1 MIKNENAHDGDK
13 NIKIRLVRYFQWRIY
28 VGATRGR
35 APLVKKKKKK
45 FNFFSFFAGKFCY
58 RPYKKKK
65 KNHNQFCLQKKCR
78 IRIRRLDIYITI

>member
-1 MIKNENAHDGDK
+1 MIKNENVHDGDK

-45 FNFFSFFAGKFCY
+45 LISSVFLLENFVIAAT
-58 RPYKKKK
+58 KKKK
-65 KNHNQFCLQKKCR
+65 KK
-78 IRIRRLDIYITI
+78 ITINFVFKKNVESGLEG